1 MFRSLKEGRG
11 DLRILPKTPVC
22 GMGEFT
28 VTVVRHVESKPL
40 KTTDYSHYTM
50 ESDILKKKK
59 KKGDILYIL
68 ESFIMSVL
76 NFGEKN
82 RDSKILGGGKRLFFP
97 PLEKISLQLPFLAK
111 NKIFFFFQR
120 L

>member
-82 RDSKILGGGKRLFFP
+82 RDSKILGGGKRLFP
-97 PLEKISLQLPFLAK
+97 PPPRK
-111 NKIFFFFQR
+111 NILTASIFGKK
-120 L
+120 